1 MRRILSCLLAV
12 SLSAGSSAW
21 AAGGDDE
28 NARSNEKSSPSADR
42 KPKEAAKR
50 DTNSGSNL
58 GADAGTNSRTNFGK
72 PMAANPIESEVQQL
86 RELVQ
91 GQAERLRGLQQR
103 LADVEGELAASKR
116 ASASAAGSAADAAQ
130 PSTTAEFAAAS
141 GEPPVA
147 AQLAGS
153 PPEVSQPA
161 ASKPAEAQPAS
172 TQRDDK
178 EREKKPSPLYFEI
191 GRAKFSPG
199 GFLDATSF
207 TRSTNLGS
215 GIATSFGA
223 IPFNNTTAGRLSES
237 HFSAQYSR
245 LSLKVEAP
253 VTDATSLTGY
263 VETDFLGFQPPNAYI
278 TTNSNSL
285 RMRVYWANVKHDKW
299 EVLGG
304 QEWSLLTPNRVGLSP
319 YTGDVFYTYN
329 EDPNFQVGLTWARQ
343 AQFRVTYHP
352 TQKLAVGVS
361 LENPEQLAP
370 ASVVFPSTTFVTQ
383 FDNGSGAT
391 NAPSATTN
399 TAVPNLH
406 PDVIVK
412 VAYDSELMR
421 RPFHV
426 EVAGLIRSFR
436 VFNTLVTPSSTS
448 TITGGGGSINF
459 NLQLIKNLTLVANS
473 FYSDGGGRYIFGL
486 GPDAI
491 VKPDGNVSAVHSGS
505 GIAGL
510 EWQASRNYMFD
521 AYYGGAYFQ
530 RNFGALPTAGS
541 TCGGLIGFS
550 CVGFGFPG
558 SETTAN
564 RAVQEI
570 TFDAIPTLWSNES
583 YGKFQVIT
591 QYSYLVRD
599 PWSAP
604 ATGPKNAHAS
614 IVYAGVRYTLP

>member
-1 MRRILSCLLAV
+1 MRGIIFCLIAV
-12 SLSAGSSAW
+12 GLFGGSSPW
-21 AAGGDDE
+21 AAAEDDDKD
-28 NARSNEKSSPSADR
+28 ARSSEKSSTLGDKKPSETAKPGTDTTGNPR
-42 KPKEAAKR
+42 KPA
-50 DTNSGSNL
+50 
-58 GADAGTNSRTNFGK
+58 
-72 PMAANPIESEVQQL
+72 AANAALESEVQQL
-86 RELVQ
+86 KQLVQ
-91 GQAERLRGLQQR
+91 EQAERLRELQQR
-103 LADVEGELAASKR
+103 LADVEGEVAVGKP
-116 ASASAAGSAADAAQ
+116 ASASAAASATDAVQPATAAD
-130 PSTTAEFAAAS
+130 SAAAS
-141 GEPPVA
+141 GEPPTAAPPA
-147 AQLAGS
+147 AQ
-153 PPEVSQPA
+153 
-161 ASKPAEAQPAS
+161 
-172 TQRDDK
+172 QRDDK

-199 GFLDATSF
+199 GFLDLTSF

-223 IPFNNTTAGRLSES
+223 IPFNNTTAGRLSEF

-245 LSLKVEAP
+245 LSLKVDAP

-263 VETDFLGFQPPNAYI
+263 VEADFLGFQPPNAYI

-285 RMRVYWANVKHDKW
+285 RMRVYWANIKHNKW

-329 EDPNFQVGLTWARQ
+329 EDPNFQVGLIWARQ

-352 TQKLAVGVS
+352 THEWAVGVS
-361 LENPEQLAP
+361 VENPQQFAP

-391 NAPSATTN
+391 NAASATTN

-406 PDVIVK
+406 PDIIVK
-412 VAYDSELMR
+412 AAYDSELMR

-426 EVAGLIRSFR
+426 EVAGLLRSFR
-436 VFNTLVTPSSTS
+436 VLNTLVTPSRTD
-448 TITGGGGSINF
+448 TITGGGGSINLNF
-459 NLQLIKNLTLVANS
+459 QLIKNLTLVANS

-491 VKPDGNVSAVHSGS
+491 VKPNGNLSAVHSGS

-510 EWQASRNYMFD
+510 EWQASRRYMFD

-530 RNFGALPTAGS
+530 RNFGSLPTPGS
-541 TCGGLIGFS
+541 TCNGLAGFS

-558 SETTAN
+558 SANTSN
-564 RAVQEI
+564 RAVQEV

-591 QYSYLVRD
+591 QYSYLVRSL
-599 PWSAP
+599 WSTLTTP
-604 ATGPKNAHAS
+604 PTPKNAHAS
-614 IVYAGVRYTLP
+614 IVYAGIRYTLP